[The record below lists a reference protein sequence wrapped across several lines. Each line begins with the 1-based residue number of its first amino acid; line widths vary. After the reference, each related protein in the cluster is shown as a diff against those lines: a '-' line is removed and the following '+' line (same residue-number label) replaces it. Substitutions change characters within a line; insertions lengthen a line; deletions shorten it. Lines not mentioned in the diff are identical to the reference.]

1 MQLSPVSEVPDG
13 GAGVG
18 LFPPA
23 VPASRELTP
32 VPKGPDVDADM
43 HLAYHANVTMRGAA
57 RISGRVIF
65 IAGFSMCALLV
76 AVLGIVV
83 ALCKLKGVEAQQA
96 ENTAL
101 PWQLLGLFPGHVA
114 EFELGS

>member
-1 MQLSPVSEVPDG
+1 
-13 GAGVG
+13 
-18 LFPPA
+18 
-23 VPASRELTP
+23 
-32 VPKGPDVDADM
+32 M
-43 HLAYHANVTMRGAA
+43 HLAYHANVTIHGAA
-57 RISGRVIF
+57 QISGRVIF

-83 ALCKLKGVEAQQA
+83 ALCKRKGGEAQQA

-101 PWQLLGLFPGHVA
+101 PWQLLSLFPGRVA